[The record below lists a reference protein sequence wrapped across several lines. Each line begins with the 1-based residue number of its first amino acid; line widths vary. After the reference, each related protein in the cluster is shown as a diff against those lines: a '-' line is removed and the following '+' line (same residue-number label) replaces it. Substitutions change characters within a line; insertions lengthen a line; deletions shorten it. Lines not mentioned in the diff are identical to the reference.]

1 MEDNFD
7 TDIVDNS
14 ETNEVENE
22 VSENVENE
30 ISENVE
36 TKEEKKE
43 EFKPW
48 KNKTP
53 ESIPYNRFSEKVREA
68 NEYKERLAQYEKEL
82 AEFKNVKD
90 KVSKIESVDDL
101 NIDDFTDMKEY
112 QKALV
117 QVAQKEFER
126 DMQRRDHERQ
136 IREAEDRIITTF
148 GQSVERAAKL
158 NPEIKEAIEYAG
170 QFTQYIPA
178 ETRYAL
184 LTDEYGPEVINEI
197 VTTPGMLESIIKM
210 NPIDA
215 GRKIGRM
222 SAKYEKM
229 ESEHKAPQ
237 IPSHMEKPAPKVAK
251 TPNVQGKTNAS
262 FGSYSDDIS
271 MSEYRKLKAKGKV

>member
-1 MEDNFD
+1 MED
-7 TDIVDNS
+7 I
-14 ETNEVENE
+14 NEVENDIVE
-22 VSENVENE
+22 NENVEVDTNE
-30 ISENVE
+30 ENSENIE
-36 TKEEKKE
+36 TQVEEKKE

-53 ESIPYNRFSEKVREA
+53 EYIPYNRFSEKVREA

-136 IREAEDRIITTF
+136 IRETEEKIITTF

-229 ESEHKAPQ
+229 ESEPKSQLQ

-251 TPNVQGKTNAS
+251 TPNVQGKSNSGYGT
-262 FGSYSDDIS
+262 YSDDIS
-271 MSEYRKLKAKGKV
+271 MSEYRKLKAKGKI

>member
-1 MEDNFD
+1 MIDENFETELEETVSEENLSD
-7 TDIVDNS
+7 TSS
-14 ETNEVENE
+14 ENL
-22 VSENVENE
+22 SENVE
-30 ISENVE
+30 E
-36 TKEEKKE
+36 TVSEEKKE

-48 KNKTP
+48 KQKVP
-53 ESIPYNRFSEKVREA
+53 EMVPYKRLSETVAEK
-68 NEYKERLAQYEKEL
+68 NELKKRLEQYEIEL

-90 KVSKIESVDDL
+90 KVSKIESIDDL
-101 NIDDFTDMKEY
+101 NIDDFQDMKEY

-126 DMQRRDHERQ
+126 EMQRKEHEREIQ
-136 IREAEDRIITTF
+136 ENQNRIVETF
-148 GQSVERAAKL
+148 GKSVERAAKV

-170 QFTQYIPA
+170 KFTQYIPA

-222 SAKYEKM
+222 SAKYERM
-229 ESEHKAPQ
+229 ENEPKIS
-237 IPSHMEKPAPKVAK
+237 IPSHMEKPQPKVAG
-251 TPNVQGKTNAS
+251 TPNVKGKAS
-262 FGSYSDDIS
+262 GNIGNYSDDIPL
-271 MSEYRKLKAKGKV
+271 SEYRKLKAKGKI